1 MGVRGSSPLGP
12 TRTKIAAIAVVF
24 VLCDT
29 PSDMK
34 APTVLA
40 ETKEYLVL
48 DKPAGL
54 AVHSRPGQTEPTL
67 VDWLL
72 THYTEV
78 KGVGEDPVRPGI
90 VHRLDKG
97 TSGVILVARTQA
109 AYDFFKQQF
118 IKRSVEKEYL
128 ALVWQVPK
136 EQSGIIDAP
145 LTRSKK
151 GGFRWR
157 VARGLDKN
165 QRPAMTRWQVEKNLV
180 RPASGEASWTLLRLF
195 PKTGRTHQLRVHC
208 ASIGHPIAGDP
219 VYAFKNQPTPPGLKR
234 IFLHAAALTVEL
246 SDGKKRKFEAKL
258 PQELDGALDSLGQNY
273 K

>member
-1 MGVRGSSPLGP
+1 L
-12 TRTKIAAIAVVF
+12 

-29 PSDMK
+29 QFNMTM
-34 APTVLA
+34 PTVLA
-40 ETKEYLVL
+40 ETKEYLIL

-54 AVHSRPGQTEPTL
+54 AVHPVPERSSVRGKFDFTL
-67 VDWLL
+67 TDWLL
-72 THYTEV
+72 VNYPEV